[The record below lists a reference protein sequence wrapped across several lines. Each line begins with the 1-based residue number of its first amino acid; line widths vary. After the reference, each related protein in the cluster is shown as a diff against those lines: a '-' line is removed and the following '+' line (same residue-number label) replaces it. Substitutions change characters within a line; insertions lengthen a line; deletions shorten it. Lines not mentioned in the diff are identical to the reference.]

1 MDICKE
7 ESALRFLNCQS
18 IALLIT
24 GLALLGLVLK
34 SAIFS
39 DRIKFCAETFTESN
53 KALQN
58 PYCGFY
64 HIICYTLS
72 EDNEISFNL
81 SETVNSYKNSLV
93 LLEINLKN
101 YRTAEISENGLSQLN
116 DILSSWSKSPSGTK
130 LILRFLYDWD
140 GIAMATEPESFDL
153 ILKHIEQVSTYVNM
167 YHDAVYIMQGAFVGN
182 WGEMHHSEFSDL
194 KHIKI
199 LMDKLNGVICPS
211 VYLSVRTPSMWRAI
225 NNLYEP
231 LPDTNNRL
239 GLFNDGISGSVSD
252 LGTYGNTLRKDA
264 VSPAY
269 SGTRDEELEF
279 QNKLCRYV
287 PNGGEVVYDE
297 NLSEL
302 DSCVSAFYKMHI
314 SYLNADYDK
323 RVLEKWERSVWSKN
337 DAFYG
342 CDGYSYVKAHLG
354 YRYVIDFCKLKKQS
368 LINPDFSLEITIK
381 NVGFSNSFKP
391 FKLSVTLKNEE
402 TRECTLVPFDA
413 DLRSVMSGNKKSF
426 TAKLPVKALSKGK
439 YFVYLSA
446 TDKESG
452 QTIFFGNTN
461 EITKDGYLL
470 GRLEK

>member
-1 MDICKE
+1 M
-7 ESALRFLNCQS
+7 RFLNYQF
-18 IALLIT
+18 IALLIIVI
-24 GLALLGLVLK
+24 ALLGLILK
-34 SAIFS
+34 SVIFS
-39 DRIKFCAETFTESN
+39 DRIKFSAEAFTESN
-53 KALQN
+53 KTLQN

-64 HIICYTLS
+64 HIIGYTLS
-72 EDNEISFNL
+72 DENEISLNL
-81 SETVNSYKNSLV
+81 PDTVNSYKNPLV

-116 DILSSWSKSPSGTK
+116 DILSAWSKSLSGTK

-140 GIAMATEPESFDL
+140 GIAMATEPESFNL
-153 ILKHIEQVSTYVNM
+153 ILKHIEQVSRYVNL

-211 VYLSVRTPSMWRAI
+211 VYLSVRTPLMWRAI
-225 NNLYEP
+225 NNLYES

-239 GLFNDGISGSVSD
+239 GLFNDGILGSFSD

-264 VSPAY
+264 DSPAY
-269 SGTRDEELEF
+269 SGTREEELAF

-302 DSCVSAFYKMHI
+302 ESSVSALCKMHV

-323 RVLEKWERSVWSKN
+323 RVLEKWESSVWTKN

-342 CDGYSYVKAHLG
+342 CDGYSYIKAHLG
-354 YRYVIDFCKLKKQS
+354 YRYVIDCCKIKKTGI
-368 LINPDFSLEITIK
+368 INPDFSLEITIK

-391 FKLSVTLKNEE
+391 FKLSVSLKNAE
-402 TRECTLVPFDA
+402 TKELILVPFDA
-413 DLRSVMSGNKKSF
+413 DLISVMSENKKSF
-426 TAKLPVKALSKGK
+426 TAKLPVKALREGK

-446 TDKESG
+446 IDKESG

-461 EITKDGYLL
+461 EITKEGYLL